1 MIPLLFISVGPFLY
15 EPVSLL
21 SSSILIFYVLAL
33 YLFNKGIKLK
43 KQYNLLIPIL
53 LPVSYVVSAIVN
65 HQSPTSLLLGG
76 FGRNIGLSTLLA
88 LSLLFIYFSIF
99 TFNTTKILTFGFLLT
114 LIFANFYGYLQYFN
128 SDPIKWANPYKSVSL
143 TLGNPNF
150 AGALFG
156 CLAISTM
163 YFFIKSK
170 SLVNKLLYSSLGLSS
185 IFLAFKTNSLQ
196 SVLLV
201 IFSIFVFLLSVS
213 LNNSGRRYKLIRNIS
228 LTSSLIFLTSLIFSL
243 KNISGFKDRVFS
255 EGSIAPR
262 LDFWRSGIEIWK
274 DNPIFGVGAD
284 QYQKFSAMYRTP
296 TQIFR
301 DGNFQIPDK
310 AHNVLIDHLANG
322 GVFAGV
328 LWILLICLVFKA
340 SISLIYNSNF
350 DRFQLALLISIWTC
364 YVAQSMISPDQII
377 LAVIGYTSGGILVG
391 LYNKNRTLSMP
402 EEKSKQINKDL
413 IRFPLVLIMIFLSI
427 FYVKTLSANYK
438 AQEILNGKLVGST
451 VYSQVVNSWPN
462 AKFTEELAIDSL
474 RDPKNCDFSEE
485 LANRLISI
493 DDRSAQGWFIKS
505 FCANSR
511 KDFNSAIEFVD
522 KSLEFDPSNPYYLL
536 SKAKLHIAAN
546 QIEKAE
552 KTLKR
557 VKLIKPDQPDVRKV
571 SEAIDFWKAQ
581 NPS

>member
-1 MIPLLFISVGPFLY
+1 
-15 EPVSLL
+15 
-21 SSSILIFYVLAL
+21 
-33 YLFNKGIKLK
+33 
-43 KQYNLLIPIL
+43 
-53 LPVSYVVSAIVN
+53 
-65 HQSPTSLLLGG
+65 
-76 FGRNIGLSTLLA
+76 
-88 LSLLFIYFSIF
+88 
-99 TFNTTKILTFGFLLT
+99 
-114 LIFANFYGYLQYFN
+114 
-128 SDPIKWANPYKSVSL
+128 
-143 TLGNPNF
+143 
-150 AGALFG
+150 
-156 CLAISTM
+156 
-163 YFFIKSK
+163 
-170 SLVNKLLYSSLGLSS
+170 
-185 IFLAFKTNSLQ
+185 
-196 SVLLV
+196 
-201 IFSIFVFLLSVS
+201 VFLLSVS
-213 LNNSGRRYKLIRNIS
+213 LNNSGRRYRLIRNIS
-228 LTSSLIFLTSLIFSL
+228 LASSLIFLTSLIFSL

-296 TQIFR
+296 TQIVR

-340 SISLIYNSNF
+340 SISLIYNSNV
-350 DRFQLALLISIWTC
+350 DRFQLAFLISTWTC

-391 LYNKNRTLSMP
+391 LYNKNRSLSMP
-402 EEKSKQINKDL
+402 EQKSKQINKDL
-413 IRFPLVLIMIFLSI
+413 IRFPLVIVMIFLSI
-427 FYVKTLSANYK
+427 FYIKTLSANYK
-438 AQEILNGKLVGST
+438 AQEILNGKLVGSSI
-451 VYSQVVNSWPN
+451 YSQVVNSWPN

-474 RDPKNCDFSEE
+474 RDPNNCDFSEE
-485 LANRLISI
+485 LANRLIAI

-505 FCANSR
+505 FCANSG

-522 KSLEFDPSNPYYLL
+522 KSLEFDPLNPYYLL

-552 KTLKR
+552 QTLKR
-557 VKLIKPDQPDVRKV
+557 VKLINPFETDLQQV